1 MDLKPPDGE
10 IEATATVTT
19 NCFLPASS
27 SPMNNSLS
35 MKSSSL
41 NAEIMMGE
49 APIQTNTASIVDP
62 LLCDDELSNTPLA
75 ITDQSTAITEA
86 SSPLVD
92 SDIVP
97 LTDEESELS
106 SNPPNAFIPS
116 IGAWAKPLAFAP
128 PPTPQTPATPS
139 GFDPQYLNNL
149 LDSFWPTLNDGI
161 GKNQKKRDQRA
172 AVREFPLAPVPK
184 IPVPELKDDGSL
196 RFPWAARMNPATR
209 NLYRAAN
216 PTFRLD
222 GTPQVTIPSQVLSLG
237 PENKREYLIGQ
248 FHRCSLPP
256 GGLIHAVVNRL
267 WGRSCRIG
275 CRKLSESSY
284 MFHIPHDSTRE
295 WVVQRGV
302 WHVDDCLLFVSPW
315 KSVNSLKVPEV
326 STIPVWVNLKNV
338 PDCCYSRLGLSHV
351 ASGLGEPMQTHK
363 PRLDPTCLG
372 EAKVLVEVELD
383 KPFPKQI
390 VLDDKQGNIFLVDV
404 EYTWIPST
412 CGRCGHLGHKEKR
425 CLLPAVQKNE
435 ETLPVNEVMNEDR
448 GVGSDKEQAQVYAAS
463 EKEVVQ
469 VEDSEAN
476 LDLASTDQI
485 LEPTNVTEIEELQ
498 SQKGVELKALSTP
511 VHFLVHSKETIAIG
525 SNSQFTTS
533 PLAGTAPAPAEPT
546 IMEEIPSHI
555 IVSETSLES
564 GGNSLAFMYTP
575 THGSPFHNAIEQ
587 FNVHDVG
594 DGLMS
599 DATANLNMSR
609 GGRPIKPS
617 QKYQDKDWIKIQGK
631 GKRGRRGRGYHT
643 P

>member
-1 MDLKPPDGE
+1 
-10 IEATATVTT
+10 
-19 NCFLPASS
+19 
-27 SPMNNSLS
+27 
-35 MKSSSL
+35 
-41 NAEIMMGE
+41 
-49 APIQTNTASIVDP
+49 
-62 LLCDDELSNTPLA
+62 
-75 ITDQSTAITEA
+75 
-86 SSPLVD
+86 
-92 SDIVP
+92 
-97 LTDEESELS
+97 
-106 SNPPNAFIPS
+106 
-116 IGAWAKPLAFAP
+116 
-128 PPTPQTPATPS
+128 
-139 GFDPQYLNNL
+139 
-149 LDSFWPTLNDGI
+149 
-161 GKNQKKRDQRA
+161 
-172 AVREFPLAPVPK
+172 
-184 IPVPELKDDGSL
+184 
-196 RFPWAARMNPATR
+196 MNPATR

-237 PENKREYLIGQ
+237 PENKGEYLIGQ

-338 PDCCYSRLGLSHV
+338 PDCCYSRLCLSHV

-390 VLDDKQGNIFLVDV
+390 ALDDKQGNILLVDV

-448 GVGSDKEQAQVYAAS
+448 GVGSDKEQAQVYTAS

-575 THGSPFHNAIEQ
+575 THGSPFYNAIEQ

-617 QKYQDKDWIKIQGK
+617 QKYQDMDWIKIQGK